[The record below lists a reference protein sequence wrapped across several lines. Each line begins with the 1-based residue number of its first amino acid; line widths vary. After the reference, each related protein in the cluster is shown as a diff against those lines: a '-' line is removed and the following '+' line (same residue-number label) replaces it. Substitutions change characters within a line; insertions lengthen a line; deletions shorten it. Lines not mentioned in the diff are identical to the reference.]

1 MPGGGGGYCLIRQFP
16 PRRGGRSG
24 ILESDLMERCRKAKD
39 DQHRTLQE
47 IADGAD
53 LPLAT
58 VTNYFSRGVK
68 SPALNT
74 IGPICA
80 FLGVSVDDYLGI
92 ESPQQATEHE
102 VELLQKDL
110 EHERQTRQMLE
121 AAMASKDKEIK
132 RLTRLV
138 SLLIVVAIL
147 ILGYGI
153 VIDWLNPHMGLIQY

>member
-1 MPGGGGGYCLIRQFP
+1 M
-16 PRRGGRSG
+16 
-24 ILESDLMERCRKAKD
+24 ESDLMERCRKAKD

-92 ESPQQATEHE
+92 ESPQQLTEHE
-102 VELLQKDL
+102 VVLLRKDL
-110 EHERQTRQMLE
+110 EHERENRLRAEE
-121 AAMASKDKEIK
+121 ASAAKDKEIK
-132 RLTRLV
+132 RLSRLV
-138 SLLIVVAIL
+138 TLLIIVAIL
-147 ILGYGI
+147 VLVYGI
-153 VIDWLNPHMGLIQY
+153 TIDWMNPHMGLIQY

>member
-1 MPGGGGGYCLIRQFP
+1 M
-16 PRRGGRSG
+16 
-24 ILESDLMERCRKAKD
+24 ESDLMERCRKAKD

-92 ESPQQATEHE
+92 ESPQQLTEHE
-102 VELLQKDL
+102 VALLRKDL
-110 EHERQTRQMLE
+110 EHERENRLRAEE
-121 AAMASKDKEIK
+121 AAAGKDKEIK
-132 RLTRLV
+132 RLCRLV
-138 SLLIVVAIL
+138 TLLIIVAIL
-147 ILGYGI
+147 VLVYGI
-153 VIDWLNPHMGLIQY
+153 TIDWMNPHMGLIQY

>member
-1 MPGGGGGYCLIRQFP
+1 M
-16 PRRGGRSG
+16 
-24 ILESDLMERCRKAKD
+24 ESDLMERCRKAKD

-92 ESPQQATEHE
+92 ESPQQLTEHE
-102 VELLQKDL
+102 VVLLRKDL
-110 EHERQTRQMLE
+110 EHERENRLREEE
-121 AAMASKDKEIK
+121 ASAAKDKEIK
-132 RLTRLV
+132 RLSRLV
-138 SLLIVVAIL
+138 TLLIIVAIL
-147 ILGYGI
+147 VLVYGI
-153 VIDWLNPHMGLIQY
+153 TIDWMNPHMGLIQY